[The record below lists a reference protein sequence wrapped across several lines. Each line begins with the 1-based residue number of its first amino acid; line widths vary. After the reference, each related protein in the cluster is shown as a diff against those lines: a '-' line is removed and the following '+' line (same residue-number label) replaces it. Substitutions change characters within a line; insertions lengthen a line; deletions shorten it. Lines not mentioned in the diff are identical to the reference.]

1 MVDRTSN
8 SGPKPLTMARYNPKD
23 TEPRWRKAWADADA
37 FRAVM
42 DPDRPKYYVLEMFPY
57 PSGRLHMGHVRN
69 YALGDVIARFKRA
82 RGFSVL
88 HPMGWDAFGLPAEN
102 AAMERGVDPRGWTYD
117 NIARM
122 RAELKELGLSID
134 WSREFAT
141 CDVAYY
147 GKQQAWFLDLFALGL
162 VYRKEGVVNW
172 DPVDQTVLANE
183 QVVDGRGWR
192 SGAPVEK
199 RRLNQWFLRITDYAD
214 QLTDD
219 LRTLDR
225 WPEKVRVMQE
235 NWIGRSRGLKFA
247 FAFAAPI
254 PAGFEGGLEVYTT
267 RPDTLFGASFVGI
280 APDHPLAA
288 QIAEGRPEAAAFIAL
303 CKRGGAS
310 QAEIDTAEK
319 LGFDTGLAV
328 QHPFDPDR
336 TLPVWIANFILMDYG
351 TGAIFGCP
359 AHDQRDLDFVT
370 KYGLPVIPV
379 VLPPGEDAAT
389 FRIGDEA
396 YTGPGTIYHSGF
408 LDGLD
413 IAVAKAAAIERIE
426 AQKQGEGATVYRLR
440 DWGVARQR
448 GWGCPIP
455 VVHCATDGVV
465 PLPKSALPV
474 ALPDDLDFGMPGN
487 ALARH
492 PTWKHTTCPTCGGAA
507 TRETDTLD
515 TFVDSSWYFARF
527 VDTQADEPIDKAAA
541 DYWLPVDQY
550 IGGIEHAVLH
560 LLYARFVTKALAD
573 DGQLSVREPF
583 AGLFTQG
590 MVTHETYRRQSG
602 EWLEPSQVE
611 VIVEGNARRAR
622 LLENGADVVIGDVE
636 KMSKSKK
643 NTVAPEEIFAV
654 YGVDA
659 ARLFVLS
666 DSPPERDSQWS
677 TAGVAGAWRFV
688 NRVWEEFDSQPAPA
702 AGDAGQDAPALA
714 LRRATH
720 RLIRQVTEAIEGF
733 RFNSGIARLY
743 EFLNLLKANP
753 AAGASTG
760 LRAARDEALSAFAR
774 LIGPFTPHLA
784 EECWVRV
791 GGQGMVALA
800 AWPAFDAALTEDA
813 IRVLPVQVNGKR
825 RGEISAPA
833 GAEPAEVEKIVLD
846 DPEIARRLEG
856 LTIRKVIVVKD
867 RIVNIV
873 AA

>member
-1 MVDRTSN
+1 
-8 SGPKPLTMARYNPKD
+8 MARYNPKE
-23 TEPRWRKAWADADA
+23 TEPKWREAWAAADA

-42 DPDRPKYYVLEMFPY
+42 DPARPKYYVLEMFPY

-102 AAMERGVDPRGWTYD
+102 AAMERGVDPRAWTYD

-122 RAELKELGLSID
+122 REELKELGLSID

-141 CDVAYY
+141 CDLAYY
-147 GKQQAWFLDLFALGL
+147 GQQQAWFLDLFARGL
-162 VYRKEGVVNW
+162 VYRKEAVVNW
-172 DPVDQTVLANE
+172 DPVDMTVLANE

-192 SGAPVEK
+192 SGAEVEK
-199 RRLNQWFLRITDYAD
+199 RKLNQWFLRITDYAD
-214 QLTDD
+214 QLADD
-219 LRTLDR
+219 LATLDR

-247 FAFAAPI
+247 FHFAGEA
-254 PAGFEGGLEVYTT
+254 PAGFERGLEVYTT
-267 RPDTLFGASFVGI
+267 RPDTLYGASFVGI
-280 APDHPLAA
+280 AADHPLAEKVA
-288 QIAEGRPEAAAFIAL
+288 AGSPEAVKFIVD

-319 LGFDTGLAV
+319 KGFDTGLTV
-328 QHPFDPDR
+328 RHPFDAGR
-336 TLPVWIANFILMDYG
+336 TLPVWIANFVLMEYG

-359 AHDQRDLDFVT
+359 AHDQRDLDFAR
-370 KYGLPVIPV
+370 KYALPVTPV
-379 VLPPGEDAAT
+379 VLPPGADPAGFAIAE
-389 FRIGDEA
+389 EA
-396 YTGPGTIYHSGF
+396 YVGPGAIFNSAF

-413 IAVAKAAAIERIE
+413 VEAATAAAIARIE
-426 AQKQGEGATVYRLR
+426 AQGQGSGATAFRLR

-455 VVHCATDGVV
+455 VVHCGKDGVV
-465 PLPKSALPV
+465 PLSKGALPV
-474 ALPDDLDFGMPGN
+474 ALPGDLEFGKPGN
-487 ALARH
+487 ALERH
-492 PTWKHTTCPTCGGAA
+492 PTWKHTACPICGGKA

-527 VDTQADEPIDKAAA
+527 ANPDSPAPIDKTAA

-560 LLYARFVTKALAD
+560 LLYARFITKALAD
-573 DGQLSVREPF
+573 DGQLAVREPF

-590 MVTHETYRRQSG
+590 MVTHETYRRQNGDWVEPG
-602 EWLEPSQVE
+602 EVE
-611 VIVEGNARRAR
+611 VVAEGATRRAV
-622 LLENGADVVIGDVE
+622 LIEGGEPVVIGDAE

-643 NTVAPEEIFAV
+643 NTVAPGEIFDV

-666 DSPPERDSQWS
+666 DSPPERDTQWS
-677 TAGVAGAWRFV
+677 TSGVHGAWRFV
-688 NRVWEEFDSQPAPA
+688 NRVWEEFDGESATPPSAGGGDDPA
-702 AGDAGQDAPALA
+702 AAA

-720 RLIRQVTEAIEGF
+720 KLVKQVTEAIEGF

-743 EFLNLLKANP
+743 EFLTLLKANP
-753 AAGASTG
+753 ASGAGPALLS
-760 LRAARDEALSAFAR
+760 ARREALSAFAR
-774 LIGPFTPHLA
+774 LIAPFTPHLA
-784 EECWVRV
+784 EECWARI
-791 GGQGMVALA
+791 GGPGMAVEAP
-800 AWPAFDAALTEDA
+800 WPTYDESLIEDA
-813 IRVLPVQVNGKR
+813 VRVLPVQVNGKR

-833 GAEPAEVEKIVLD
+833 GAEPADVEKLVLD

>member
-1 MVDRTSN
+1 
-8 SGPKPLTMARYNPKD
+8 MARYNPKE
-23 TEPRWRKAWADADA
+23 TEPKWRKAWADADS
-37 FRAVM
+37 FRAEM
-42 DPDRPKYYVLEMFPY
+42 QPGKPKYYVLEMFPY

-69 YALGDVIARFKRA
+69 YSLGDVIARFKRA

-102 AAMERGVDPRGWTYD
+102 AAIERGVDPKAWTYE
-117 NIARM
+117 NIDRM
-122 RAELKELGLSID
+122 RSELKELGLSID

-141 CDVAYY
+141 CDIEYY
-147 GKQQAWFLDLFALGL
+147 GQQQALFLDLFARGL
-162 VYRKEGVVNW
+162 VYRKEGLVNW
-172 DPVDQTVLANE
+172 DPVDLTVLANE

-192 SGAPVEK
+192 SGAVVEK
-199 RRLNQWFLRITDYAD
+199 RKLNQWFMRITDYAD

-219 LRTLDR
+219 LATLDR
-225 WPEKVRVMQE
+225 WPDKVRVMQE
-235 NWIGRSRGLKFA
+235 NWIGRSKGLKFA
-247 FAFAAPI
+247 FKFAGAP
-254 PAGFEGGLEVYTT
+254 PEGFESGLEVYTT

-280 APDHPLAA
+280 APDHPLAEQVA
-288 QIAEGRPEAAAFIAL
+288 AKSAAAAAFIAE
-303 CKRGGAS
+303 CKKGGAS

-319 LGFDTGLAV
+319 MGFDTGLQV

-336 TLPVWIANFILMDYG
+336 TLSVWIANFILMEYG

-359 AHDQRDLDFVT
+359 AHDQRDLDFARKYQLSVT
-370 KYGLPVIPV
+370 PV
-379 VLPPGEDAAT
+379 VLPPGEDPAT
-389 FRIGDEA
+389 FSVGDEA
-396 YTGPGTIYHSGF
+396 YTGPGVIYHSDF
-408 LDGLD
+408 LDGLE
-413 IAVAKAAAIERIE
+413 IEAAKAAAVARIE
-426 AQKQGEGATVYRLR
+426 ALGQGEGATVFRLR

-448 GWGCPIP
+448 GWGCPVP
-455 VVHCATDGVV
+455 MVHCEKDGVV

-474 ALPDDLDFGMPGN
+474 ALPDDLEFGKPGN
-487 ALARH
+487 ALERH
-492 PTWKHTTCPTCGGAA
+492 PTWKHTTCPKCGGPA

-527 VDTQADEPIDKAAA
+527 TDTKSPTPIDKAAA

-550 IGGIEHAVLH
+550 VGGIEHAVLH

-573 DGQLSVREPF
+573 DGQVSVREPF

-602 EWLEPSQVE
+602 EWVEPKDVE
-611 VIVEGNARRAR
+611 IIAEGNTRRAK
-622 LLENGADVVIGDVE
+622 LIENGAEVVIGDVE
-636 KMSKSKK
+636 KMSKSKY
-643 NTVAPEEIFAV
+643 NTVAPEEIFDV

-666 DSPPERDSQWS
+666 DSPPERDTQWS
-677 TAGVAGAWRFV
+677 SAGVQGSWRFV
-688 NRVWEEFDSQPAPA
+688 NRVWEEFDSQPASVPSA
-702 AGDAGQDAPALA
+702 ESDEAALA
-714 LRRATH
+714 VRRATH
-720 RLIRQVTEAIEGF
+720 KLTKQVTEAIDSF

-753 AAGASTG
+753 AASASAA
-760 LRAARDEALSAFAR
+760 LLAARQEALSTFAR
-774 LIGPFTPHLA
+774 LIAPFTPHLA
-784 EECWVRV
+784 EECWTRI
-791 GGQGMVALA
+791 GGEGMVVEA
-800 AWPAFDAALTEDA
+800 AWPEFDPALTQDA
-813 IRVLPVQVNGKR
+813 VRILPVQVNGKR

-846 DPEIARRLEG
+846 DPEMKRRLEG

>member
-1 MVDRTSN
+1 
-8 SGPKPLTMARYNPKD
+8 MARYNPKD

-37 FRAVM
+37 FRAVI
-42 DPDRPKYYVLEMFPY
+42 DPTRPKYYVLEMFPY

-102 AAMERGVDPRGWTYD
+102 AAMERGVDPRAWTYD

-122 RAELKELGLSID
+122 RAELRTLGLSID

-141 CDVAYY
+141 CDVGYY
-147 GKQQAWFLDLFALGL
+147 GKQQAWFLDLFARGL

-199 RRLNQWFLRITDYAD
+199 RRLHQWFLRLTDYAD
-214 QLTDD
+214 QRTDD
-219 LRTLDR
+219 LQTLDR

-247 FAFAAPI
+247 FAFAGSP
-254 PAGFEGGLEVYTT
+254 PAGFKSGLEVYTT
-267 RPDTLFGASFVGI
+267 RPDTLFGASFVGV

-288 QIAEGRPEAAAFIAL
+288 RIAADNPAARAFIDQ
-303 CKRGGAS
+303 CKQGGAS

-319 LGFDTGLAV
+319 LGFDTGLVV

-359 AHDQRDLDFVT
+359 AHDQRDLDFVR

-379 VLPPGEDAAT
+379 VLPPGADAAT
-389 FRIGDEA
+389 FQVDDEA
-396 YTGPGTIYHSGF
+396 YAGPGTIYHSDF

-413 IAVAKAAAIERIE
+413 IEAAKAAAIARIE

-448 GWGCPIP
+448 GWGCPVP

-474 ALPDDLDFGMPGN
+474 ALPDDLDFGTPGN

-527 VDTQADEPIDKAAA
+527 VDTQADEAINKAAA

-611 VIVEGNARRAR
+611 VLVEGKTRRAK

-643 NTVAPEEIFAV
+643 NTVAPEAIFEV

-688 NRVWEEFDSQPAPA
+688 NRVWEEFDNQPAQG
-702 AGDAGQDAPALA
+702 AGEAGQDAPALA

-720 RLIRQVTEAIEGF
+720 RLVRQVTEAIEGF

-753 AAGASTG
+753 AAGAAPG
-760 LRAARDEALSAFAR
+760 LLAARGEALSVFAR
-774 LIGPFTPHLA
+774 LIAPFTPHLA

-833 GAEPAEVEKIVLD
+833 GAEPADVEKIVLD

-873 AA
+873 AG

>member
-1 MVDRTSN
+1 
-8 SGPKPLTMARYNPKD
+8 MARYNPKD
-23 TEPRWRKAWADADA
+23 TEPKWRKAWADADSFKA
-37 FRAVM
+37 TI
-42 DPDRPKYYVLEMFPY
+42 DPSKPKYYVLEMFPY

-69 YALGDVIARFKRA
+69 YSLGDVIARFKWA

-102 AAMERGVDPRGWTYD
+102 AAMERGVDPKGWTYD

-141 CDVAYY
+141 CDIEYY
-147 GKQQAWFLDLFALGL
+147 GQQQALFLELFKRGL
-162 VYRKEGVVNW
+162 VYRREATVNW

-192 SGAPVEK
+192 SGAVVEK
-199 RRLNQWFLRITDYAD
+199 RKLAQWFLRITDYAD
-214 QLTDD
+214 QLIDD
-219 LRTLDR
+219 LATLDR
-225 WPEKVRVMQE
+225 WPDKVRTMQE
-235 NWIGRSRGLKFA
+235 NWIGRSKGARFA
-247 FAFAAPI
+247 FEFAGAAPE
-254 PAGFEGGLEVYTT
+254 GFDAGLEVYTT

-280 APDHPLAA
+280 APDHPLAE
-288 QIAEGRPEAAAFIAL
+288 QIAAADPKAAAFIAE
-303 CKRGGAS
+303 CRKGGAS
-310 QAEIDTAEK
+310 EAEIETAEK
-319 LGFDTGLAV
+319 IGFQTPYRV
-328 QHPFDPDR
+328 KHPFDPSWE
-336 TLPVWIANFILMDYG
+336 LPVWIANFILMDYG
-351 TGAIFGCP
+351 TGAIFACP
-359 AHDQRDLDFVT
+359 AHDQRDLDFSR
-370 KYGLPVIPV
+370 KYDQPVIPV
-379 VLPPGEDAAT
+379 VLPPGEDPAT
-389 FRIGDEA
+389 FQVGDEA
-396 YTGPGTIYHSGF
+396 YTGPGTIYNSRF
-408 LDGLD
+408 LDGLE
-413 IAVAKAAAIERIE
+413 IEAAKAAAVARLE
-426 AQKQGEGATVYRLR
+426 AQGQGKGATVYRLR

-455 VVHCATDGVV
+455 MVHCEKDGVV
-465 PLPKSALPV
+465 PLPASALPV
-474 ALPDDLDFGMPGN
+474 ALPDDLDFGKPGN

-492 PTWKHTTCPTCGGAA
+492 PTWKHTTCPACGGPA

-527 VDTQADEPIDKAAA
+527 ANPHAPNPIDKAAA
-541 DYWLPVDQY
+541 DYWMPVDQY

-573 DGQLSVREPF
+573 DGLLSVREPF

-590 MVTHETYRRQSG
+590 MVTHETYRRQNG
-602 EWLEPSQVE
+602 DWVEPREVE
-611 VIVEGNARRAR
+611 VLVEGSTRRAK
-622 LLENGADVVIGDVE
+622 LIDTGEPVVLGDVE

-643 NTVAPEEIFAV
+643 NTVAPEEIFDV

-677 TAGVAGAWRFV
+677 SAGVQGAWRFV
-688 NRVWEEFDSQPAPA
+688 NRVWEEFDSQPEGVMVGEDDEAS
-702 AGDAGQDAPALA
+702 QA

-720 RLIRQVTEAIEGF
+720 KLTKQVTEAIDTF

-743 EFLNLLKANP
+743 EFLNILKANP
-753 AAGASTG
+753 AKGASPAV
-760 LRAARDEALSAFAR
+760 LAARQAALSAFAR

-784 EECWVRV
+784 EEAWARV
-791 GGQGMVALA
+791 GGTGMVVEA
-800 AWPAFDAALTEDA
+800 AWPTYDPALTEDA
-813 IRVLPVQVNGKR
+813 VRILPVQVNGKR

>member
-1 MVDRTSN
+1 
-8 SGPKPLTMARYNPKD
+8 MARYNPKE
-23 TEPRWRKAWADADA
+23 TEPRWRKAWTDADA
-37 FRAVM
+37 FRATI
-42 DPDRPKYYVLEMFPY
+42 DPSRPKYYVLEMFPY

-102 AAMERGVDPRGWTYD
+102 AAMERGVDPKAWTYD

-122 RAELKELGLSID
+122 RDELKELGLSID

-141 CDVAYY
+141 CDLAYY
-147 GKQQAWFLDLFALGL
+147 GQQQALFLDLFARGL
-162 VYRKEGVVNW
+162 VYRREGMVNW
-172 DPVDQTVLANE
+172 DPVDMTVLANE

-192 SGAPVEK
+192 SGAVVEK
-199 RRLNQWFLRITDYAD
+199 RKLNQWFFRITDYAD

-219 LRTLDR
+219 LATLDR

-235 NWIGRSRGLKFA
+235 NWIGRSKGLKFSFE
-247 FAFAAPI
+247 FAPPP
-254 PAGFEGGLEVYTT
+254 PAGFEAGLEVYTT
-267 RPDTLFGASFVGI
+267 RPDTLYGASFVGI
-280 APDHPLAA
+280 APDHPLAEMVA
-288 QIAEGRPEAAAFIAL
+288 RRDPKAAAFIAE
-303 CKRGGAS
+303 CKKGGAS

-319 LGFDTGLAV
+319 LGFDTGLKV
-328 QHPFDPDR
+328 KHPFDP
-336 TLPVWIANFILMDYG
+336 TWELPVWIANFILMDYG
-351 TGAIFGCP
+351 TGAIFACP
-359 AHDQRDLDFVT
+359 AHDQRDLDFCR
-370 KYGLPVIPV
+370 KYAMPVVPV
-379 VLPPGEDAAT
+379 VLPPGEDPAT
-389 FRIGDEA
+389 FQVGDEA
-396 YTGPGTIYHSGF
+396 YAGPGTIYHSQF

-413 IAVAKAAAIERIE
+413 IEAAKAAAIARIE
-426 AQKQGEGATVYRLR
+426 AQGRGEGATVYRLR

-455 VVHCATDGVV
+455 VVHCPKDGVV

-474 ALPDDLDFGMPGN
+474 ALPDDPEFGKPGN
-487 ALARH
+487 ALERH
-492 PTWKHTTCPTCGGAA
+492 PTWKHTTCPVCGGPA

-527 VDTQADEPIDKAAA
+527 ANADFPQPIDKAAA

-590 MVTHETYRRQSG
+590 MVTHETYRRQNG
-602 EWLEPSQVE
+602 EWLEPREVE
-611 VIVEGNARRAR
+611 VVVESKTRRAR
-622 LLENGADVVIGDVE
+622 LLENGAEVVIGDVE
-636 KMSKSKK
+636 KMAKSKK
-643 NTVAPEEIFAV
+643 NTVSPGEIFET

-666 DSPPERDSQWS
+666 DSPPERDTQWS
-677 TAGVAGAWRFV
+677 TAGVQGAWRFV
-688 NRVWEEFDSQPAPA
+688 NRVWDEFDSEPA
-702 AGDAGQDAPALA
+702 AASAAAPDDDAARA

-720 RLIRQVTEAIEGF
+720 KLTKQVTEAIDSF

-753 AAGASTG
+753 AAGATPA
-760 LRAARDEALSAFAR
+760 LLAARHEALSAFAR
-774 LIGPFTPHLA
+774 LIAPFTPHLA
-784 EECWVRV
+784 EECWVRI
-791 GGQGMVALA
+791 GGQGMVAMA
-800 AWPAFDAALTEDA
+800 PWPAFDPALTEDA
-813 IRVLPVQVNGKR
+813 VRILPVQVNGKR

-833 GAEPAEVEKIVLD
+833 GASAADVEKIVLD

-856 LTIRKVIVVKD
+856 LTIRKVIVVPD

-873 AA
+873 AAE